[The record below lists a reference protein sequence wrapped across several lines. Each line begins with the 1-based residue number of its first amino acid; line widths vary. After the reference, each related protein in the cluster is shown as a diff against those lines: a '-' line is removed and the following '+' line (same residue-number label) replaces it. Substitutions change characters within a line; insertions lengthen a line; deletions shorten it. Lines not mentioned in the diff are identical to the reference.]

1 MWARVDQRR
10 GTDVVW
16 CGVPSMWRGS
26 KVIGRSFIMVV
37 RGMPG
42 KGQLA
47 MGQLAMGQLAM
58 GQMAM
63 GQMANGL
70 AAAAR
75 GRINPTDGGKARLSH
90 P

>member
-1 MWARVDQRR
+1 M
-10 GTDVVW
+10 W
-16 CGVPSMWRGS
+16 CGVPSMWRGC

-47 MGQLAMGQLAM
+47 MGQLAMGQ
-58 GQMAM
+58 
-63 GQMANGL
+63 MANGL

-75 GRINPTDGGKARLSH
+75 GRITPTDGSKARPSH

>member
-1 MWARVDQRR
+1 M
-10 GTDVVW
+10 W
-16 CGVPSMWRGS
+16 CGVPSMWRGC

-58 GQMAM
+58 GQMA
-63 GQMANGL
+63 NGL

-75 GRINPTDGGKARLSH
+75 GRITPTDGGKARPSH

>member
-1 MWARVDQRR
+1 M
-10 GTDVVW
+10 W
-16 CGVPSMWRGS
+16 CGVPSMWRGC

-47 MGQLAMGQLAM
+47 MGQLAMGQ
-58 GQMAM
+58 
-63 GQMANGL
+63 MANGL

-75 GRINPTDGGKARLSH
+75 GRINPTDGSKARPSH

>member
-47 MGQLAMGQLAM
+47 MGQMAM

-75 GRINPTDGGKARLSH
+75 GRITPTDGSKARPSH

>member
-1 MWARVDQRR
+1 M
-10 GTDVVW
+10 W
-16 CGVPSMWRGS
+16 CGVPSMWRGC

-42 KGQLA
+42 K
-47 MGQLAMGQLAM
+47 GQLAMGQLAM

-75 GRINPTDGGKARLSH
+75 GRITPTDGSKARPSH

>member
-1 MWARVDQRR
+1 MWARVDQRL

-16 CGVPSMWRGS
+16 CGVPSMWRGC

-47 MGQLAMGQLAM
+47 MGQLAMGQ
-58 GQMAM
+58 
-63 GQMANGL
+63 MANGL

-75 GRINPTDGGKARLSH
+75 GRITPTDGGKARPSH

>member
-1 MWARVDQRR
+1 M
-10 GTDVVW
+10 W
-16 CGVPSMWRGS
+16 CGVPSMWRGC

-47 MGQLAMGQLAM
+47 MGQPAM

-75 GRINPTDGGKARLSH
+75 GRITPTDGGKARPSH

>member
-1 MWARVDQRR
+1 
-10 GTDVVW
+10 
-16 CGVPSMWRGS
+16 MWRGC

-42 KGQLA
+42 K
-47 MGQLAMGQLAM
+47 GQLAMGQLAM

>member
-1 MWARVDQRR
+1 M
-10 GTDVVW
+10 W
-16 CGVPSMWRGS
+16 CGVPSMWRGC

-47 MGQLAMGQLAM
+47 MGQLAIGQL
-58 GQMAM
+58 
-63 GQMANGL
+63 ANGL

-75 GRINPTDGGKARLSH
+75 GRITPTNGGKARPSH

>member
-1 MWARVDQRR
+1 M
-10 GTDVVW
+10 W

-47 MGQLAMGQLAM
+47 MGQLAMGQ
-58 GQMAM
+58 
-63 GQMANGL
+63 MANGL

-75 GRINPTDGGKARLSH
+75 GRITPTDGSKARPSH

>member
-16 CGVPSMWRGS
+16 CALYVAWLQGDWPQFYNGGTGNARQM
-26 KVIGRSFIMVV
+26 
-37 RGMPG
+37 
-42 KGQLA
+42 
-47 MGQLAMGQLAM
+47 AM

-75 GRINPTDGGKARLSH
+75 GRITPTDGSKARPSH

>member
-1 MWARVDQRR
+1 M
-10 GTDVVW
+10 W
-16 CGVPSMWRGS
+16 CGVPSMWRGC
-26 KVIGRSFIMVV
+26 KVIGRSVIMVE

-42 KGQLA
+42 K
-47 MGQLAMGQLAM
+47 GQLAM

-75 GRINPTDGGKARLSH
+75 GRITPTDGGKARPSH

>member
-16 CGVPSMWRGS
+16 CGVPSMWRGC

-42 KGQLA
+42 K
-47 MGQLAMGQLAM
+47 GQLAMGQLAM

-75 GRINPTDGGKARLSH
+75 GRITPTDGGKARPSH

>member
-1 MWARVDQRR
+1 M
-10 GTDVVW
+10 W

-47 MGQLAMGQLAM
+47 MGQLAMGQ
-58 GQMAM
+58 
-63 GQMANGL
+63 MANGL

-75 GRINPTDGGKARLSH
+75 GRINLTDGGKARLSH

>member
-1 MWARVDQRR
+1 M
-10 GTDVVW
+10 W
-16 CGVPSMWRGS
+16 CGVPSMWRGC
-26 KVIGRSFIMVV
+26 KVIGRSVIMVV

-47 MGQLAMGQLAM
+47 MGQMAMGQL
-58 GQMAM
+58 AM

-75 GRINPTDGGKARLSH
+75 GRITPTDGGKARPSH

>member
-1 MWARVDQRR
+1 M
-10 GTDVVW
+10 W
-16 CGVPSMWRGS
+16 CGVPSMWRGC

-42 KGQLA
+42 KGQL
-47 MGQLAMGQLAM
+47 
-58 GQMAM
+58 AM

>member
-1 MWARVDQRR
+1 M
-10 GTDVVW
+10 W
-16 CGVPSMWRGS
+16 CGVPSMWRGC

-47 MGQLAMGQLAM
+47 MGQLAMGQ
-58 GQMAM
+58 
-63 GQMANGL
+63 MANGL

-75 GRINPTDGGKARLSH
+75 GRIKQTDGGKARLSH

>member
-1 MWARVDQRR
+1 M
-10 GTDVVW
+10 W
-16 CGVPSMWRGS
+16 CGVPSMWRGC

-47 MGQLAMGQLAM
+47 MGQLAMGQ
-58 GQMAM
+58 
-63 GQMANGL
+63 MANGL

-75 GRINPTDGGKARLSH
+75 GRITPTDGGKARPSH

>member
-16 CGVPSMWRGS
+16 CGVPFMWRGS

-37 RGMPG
+37 RGVPG

-47 MGQLAMGQLAM
+47 MGQPAT
-58 GQMAM
+58 GQMAL
-63 GQMANGL
+63 GQLANGL

-75 GRINPTDGGKARLSH
+75 GRITPTDGSKARPSH

>member
-47 MGQLAMGQLAM
+47 MGQLAMGQ
-58 GQMAM
+58 MAM

>member
-1 MWARVDQRR
+1 M
-10 GTDVVW
+10 W
-16 CGVPSMWRGS
+16 CGVPSMWRGC

-37 RGMPG
+37 QGMPG
-42 KGQLA
+42 K
-47 MGQLAMGQLAM
+47 GQLAMGQLAM

-75 GRINPTDGGKARLSH
+75 GRITPTDGSKARPSH

>member
-1 MWARVDQRR
+1 M
-10 GTDVVW
+10 W
-16 CGVPSMWRGS
+16 CGVPSRWRGC

-47 MGQLAMGQLAM
+47 MGQLAMGQ
-58 GQMAM
+58 
-63 GQMANGL
+63 MANGL

-75 GRINPTDGGKARLSH
+75 GRITPTYGGKARPSH

>member
-1 MWARVDQRR
+1 
-10 GTDVVW
+10 
-16 CGVPSMWRGS
+16 
-26 KVIGRSFIMVV
+26 
-37 RGMPG
+37 MPG
-42 KGQLA
+42 K
-47 MGQLAMGQLAM
+47 GQLAMGQLAM

-75 GRINPTDGGKARLSH
+75 GRITPTDGGKGRPSH

>member
-47 MGQLAMGQLAM
+47 MGQLAMGQ
-58 GQMAM
+58 
-63 GQMANGL
+63 MANGL

-75 GRINPTDGGKARLSH
+75 GRITPTDGGKARPSH

>member
-1 MWARVDQRR
+1 M
-10 GTDVVW
+10 W
-16 CGVPSMWRGS
+16 CGVPSMWRGC

-42 KGQLA
+42 KGQLAMGQLA

>member
-1 MWARVDQRR
+1 M
-10 GTDVVW
+10 W
-16 CGVPSMWRGS
+16 CGVPSMWRGC

-42 KGQLA
+42 K
-47 MGQLAMGQLAM
+47 GQLAM

>member
-1 MWARVDQRR
+1 M
-10 GTDVVW
+10 W
-16 CGVPSMWRGS
+16 CGVPSMWRGC
-26 KVIGRSFIMVV
+26 KVIGRSVIMVV

-47 MGQLAMGQLAM
+47 MGQLAMGQ
-58 GQMAM
+58 
-63 GQMANGL
+63 MANGL

-75 GRINPTDGGKARLSH
+75 GRITPTDGGKARPSH

>member
-1 MWARVDQRR
+1 M
-10 GTDVVW
+10 W
-16 CGVPSMWRGS
+16 CGVPSMWRGC

-42 KGQLA
+42 K
-47 MGQLAMGQLAM
+47 GQLAMGQLAM

-75 GRINPTDGGKARLSH
+75 GRITPTDGS
-90 P
+90 

>member
-47 MGQLAMGQLAM
+47 MGQLAMGQ
-58 GQMAM
+58 MAM

-75 GRINPTDGGKARLSH
+75 GRITPTDGGKARPSH

>member
-16 CGVPSMWRGS
+16 CGVPSMWRGC

-47 MGQLAMGQLAM
+47 MGQLAMGQ
-58 GQMAM
+58 
-63 GQMANGL
+63 MANGL

-75 GRINPTDGGKARLSH
+75 GRITPTDGGKARPSH

>member
-1 MWARVDQRR
+1 M
-10 GTDVVW
+10 W
-16 CGVPSMWRGS
+16 CGVPSMWRGC

-47 MGQLAMGQLAM
+47 MGQMAM

>member
-1 MWARVDQRR
+1 M
-10 GTDVVW
+10 W
-16 CGVPSMWRGS
+16 CGVPSMWRGC

-42 KGQLA
+42 K
-47 MGQLAMGQLAM
+47 GQLAM

-75 GRINPTDGGKARLSH
+75 GRITPTDGGKARPSH

>member
-1 MWARVDQRR
+1 M
-10 GTDVVW
+10 W
-16 CGVPSMWRGS
+16 CGVPSMWRGC
-26 KVIGRSFIMVV
+26 KVIGRGFIMVV

-42 KGQLA
+42 KGQ
-47 MGQLAMGQLAM
+47 MAM

-75 GRINPTDGGKARLSH
+75 GRITPTDGSKARPSH

>member
-1 MWARVDQRR
+1 M
-10 GTDVVW
+10 W
-16 CGVPSMWRGS
+16 CGVPSMWRGC

-42 KGQLA
+42 K
-47 MGQLAMGQLAM
+47 GQLAMGQLAM

-75 GRINPTDGGKARLSH
+75 GRITPTDCCKARPSH

>member
-1 MWARVDQRR
+1 M
-10 GTDVVW
+10 W
-16 CGVPSMWRGS
+16 CGVPSMWRGC

-42 KGQLA
+42 K
-47 MGQLAMGQLAM
+47 GQLAMGQLAM

>member
-1 MWARVDQRR
+1 M
-10 GTDVVW
+10 W
-16 CGVPSMWRGS
+16 CGVPSMWRGC

-42 KGQLA
+42 K
-47 MGQLAMGQLAM
+47 GQLAMGQLAM

-75 GRINPTDGGKARLSH
+75 GRITPTDGGKARPSH

>member
-16 CGVPSMWRGS
+16 CGVPSMWRGC

-37 RGMPG
+37 QGMPG

-58 GQMAM
+58 GQMA
-63 GQMANGL
+63 NGL

-75 GRINPTDGGKARLSH
+75 GRITPTDGSKARPSH